1 MMGKALPLR
10 SDLSADALRAQ
21 ARQEKKG
28 RVVARMLAIA
38 HALDGVGRAQAARLA
53 GLDRQALRDTV
64 IRYNAE
70 GVAGFHDR
78 RSPGRPPWLSLDERA
93 TLKEVILARP
103 DLERDGCVEW
113 TLPVLCE
120 EVIAGRFGKTLHPA
134 SLSRIVRSLGL
145 SRQKTRPQ
153 HPKSDAKAQEAFKES
168 GLSTKLMETTALHP
182 GKRVEIWFQDEA
194 RIGQKGRCAHRW
206 WLRGERPLGLC
217 DRRFQSTYLF
227 AAVCPATGADFALVM
242 PKANTK
248 AMIRFLDDFSKTL
261 ASDVQVLLVMD
272 QAGWH
277 RAKDLVIPANI
288 TAVSLPPYSPELNP
302 VERVWLYLR
311 ERFLS
316 HRWLEDYDAIV
327 QACCQAWNSMVAD
340 PERLRSITSYPW
352 IPCVNH

>member
-134 SLSRIVRSLGL
+134 CRASCGAWDYRAR
-145 SRQKTRPQ
+145 
-153 HPKSDAKAQEAFKES
+153 
-168 GLSTKLMETTALHP
+168 
-182 GKRVEIWFQDEA
+182 KRV
-194 RIGQKGRCAHRW
+194 
-206 WLRGERPLGLC
+206 PN
-217 DRRFQSTYLF
+217 T
-227 AAVCPATGADFALVM
+227 
-242 PKANTK
+242 PKA
-248 AMIRFLDDFSKTL
+248 MR
-261 ASDVQVLLVMD
+261 
-272 QAGWH
+272 
-277 RAKDLVIPANI
+277 
-288 TAVSLPPYSPELNP
+288 
-302 VERVWLYLR
+302 
-311 ERFLS
+311 
-316 HRWLEDYDAIV
+316 
-327 QACCQAWNSMVAD
+327 
-340 PERLRSITSYPW
+340 RLRKPSKKAGFPPS
-352 IPCVNH
+352 